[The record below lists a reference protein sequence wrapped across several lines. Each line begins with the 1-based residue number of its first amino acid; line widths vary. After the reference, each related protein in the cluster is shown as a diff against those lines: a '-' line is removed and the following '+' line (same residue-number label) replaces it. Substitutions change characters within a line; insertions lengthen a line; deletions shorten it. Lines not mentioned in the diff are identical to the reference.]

1 MTKAAISRVQR
12 RRNQK
17 FNQMLDH
24 SMQLII
30 EDGFSGFTMRTLAK
44 SLDITPGALYRY
56 FPSKGH
62 IIGALGNRIL
72 NLYSGTIQSSI
83 TEAKKLFASYTD
95 QQRSLITIGSLA
107 KSYFSLSLES
117 YEHFRILNMIMID
130 ETRYMTNPKDYTL
143 FMEGS
148 VQLLQITAQQ
158 YNAAVQY
165 GALHVGDG
173 LERAL
178 ILLTLLNGSL
188 QMLKFGQE
196 MPNVINPTDIFA
208 LGFANHLVGL
218 GAKKEDID
226 IVLSLLYSD
235 GES

>member
-72 NLYSGTIQSSI
+72 NLYSDTIQSAIQTSS
-83 TEAKKLFASYTD
+83 KQFSSHKD
-95 QQRSLITIGSLA
+95 QQRSLLVIGSLA

-130 ETRYMTNPKDYTL
+130 ETRYMTNPKDYSL

-158 YNAAVQY
+158 YNLAVQH

-178 ILLTLLNGSL
+178 VLLTLLNGSL

-196 MPNVINPTDIFA
+196 MPNVINPTHIFS

-218 GAKKEDID
+218 GATKEDVD